1 MFIWAINKDGK
12 KVNINNYR
20 NSDEARLDGP
30 FHDTAELGLRLVPV
44 FSDRKKRHFRVYR
57 DVNTSSGSSDGM
69 SMEHFVAQKVF
80 EKRFRS
86 HESLWVKY
94 YKYDNSKCPGVK
106 VDLKQHYDECI
117 IEQSIQGFRAD
128 LLLRDSKGSS
138 PDIMVEVWYTHRCEP
153 QKINSGIPIIEFKI
167 RSFDDLNEIIR
178 NWGLIESDINK
189 NQYNVR
195 FFNFRNGRNCF
206 PWPENGDDDSSYVPI
221 SKR

>member
-20 NSDEARLDGP
+20 KPYEAKLDGP
-30 FHDTAELGLRLVPV
+30 FRDTAELGLRLVPV
-44 FSDRKKRHFRVYR
+44 FSNRKQRHFRVYR

-86 HESLWVKY
+86 LESLWVKY
-94 YKYDNSKCPGVK
+94 HKYENSKYPSVK
-106 VDLKQHYDECI
+106 VDLKQHYDKCI
-117 IEQSIQGFRAD
+117 IEQPIQGFRAD
-128 LLLRDSKGSS
+128 LLLRDSKRIA
-138 PDIMVEVWYTHRCEP
+138 PDIMVEVWYTHRCTPE
-153 QKINSGIPIIEFKI
+153 KISSGRPIIEFKI
-167 RSFDDLNEIIR
+167 SSFDDINDIIR
-178 NWGLIESDINK
+178 NWGLIESDLSK
-189 NQYNVR
+189 NQYKVR
-195 FFNFRNGRNCF
+195 FFNFRNRPDSF